1 MEPSTNTNQIAP
13 QVNTVTT
20 TDTKKNSNI
29 LMILILLMLFVIF
42 GVLIYAIRASN
53 EADYLSEINSTNYLN
68 QTKSLAPTP
77 SNQDQVEGAY
87 YIDVGD
93 IDTELEELNSDLQ
106 GL

>member
-1 MEPSTNTNQIAP
+1 MEPNTNQVAP
-13 QVNTVTT
+13 QVNSVAT

-29 LMILILLMLFVIF
+29 LMILVLLMLFVIF

-53 EADYLSEINSTNYLN
+53 EADYLSEINTTNYLN
-68 QTKSLAPTP
+68 EAKSVPTP
-77 SNQDQVEGAY
+77 SDQGQVEGAY